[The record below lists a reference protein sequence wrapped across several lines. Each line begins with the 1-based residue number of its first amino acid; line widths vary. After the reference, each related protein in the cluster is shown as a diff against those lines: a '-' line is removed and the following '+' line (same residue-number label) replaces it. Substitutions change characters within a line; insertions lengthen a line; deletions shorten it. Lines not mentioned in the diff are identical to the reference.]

1 MTEILKIFDENY
13 NQIGTKSR
21 DEVHK
26 QGYWHEVFHCWVL
39 QKQQEE
45 WLIYFQLR
53 SKNKKDYPNQFD
65 ITAAGHLL
73 VNESIE
79 DGVREL
85 HEETG
90 LAVAFNKLTSLGVI
104 QYEIDNEYIKD
115 YEFANVF
122 IYELQGSIEDFQL
135 QPEELDG
142 MFYGKLS
149 EFIGI
154 AKGIRDSMQIT
165 GYQLDNNKK
174 SYINKQI
181 TLTDMAAL
189 PQQYLSPFLRALE
202 YALENK

>member
-1 MTEILKIFDENY
+1 MPEILKIFDENY
-13 NQIGTKSR
+13 KQIGTKSR

-39 QKQQEE
+39 QKKEDE

-73 VNESIE
+73 ATESVE

-85 HEETG
+85 QEEIG
-90 LAVAFNKLTSLGVI
+90 LTVAFNDLTSLGVI
-104 QYEIDNEYIKD
+104 QYVIDNKYIKD

-135 QPEELDG
+135 QIEELDG
-142 MFYGKLS
+142 MFYGKLADFM
-149 EFIGI
+149 EL
-154 AKGIRDSMQIT
+154 AKGLRENIQIT

-174 SYINKQI
+174 RYINKHVA
-181 TLTDMAAL
+181 LTDMAAL
-189 PQQYLSPFLRALE
+189 PQQYLHSFLSK
-202 YALENK
+202 LENKL